1 MAEGTKLTAK
11 TPEAKKEN
19 SASQIKKTNS
29 SPSISSSVDHILF
42 LQRTVGNQAVEK
54 LLKSGVIQA
63 KLTIGQ
69 PGDIYE
75 QEADRIA
82 EQVMR
87 MPDSGTTERKGVSEY
102 NKSPSV
108 QRVCAECEE
117 ELQRQ
122 TQDSELGYLEFGHS
136 TEDGLHRRKEGIQIQ
151 RMCTEC
157 EEELQRQPMEE
168 EEEELIQ
175 TKLTSSDHPRLQR
188 QEDLEEEEEIL
199 QAKQVTGETPELLVR
214 LPRSPQSWG
223 LKSAAS
229 GAVASL
235 CLNLYALSSNRAW
248 GWISASCVSTPI
260 FGPPRPRERS
270 ELAPLPLATTSS
282 LGLANTSLGRARVGT

>member
-199 QAKQVTGETPELLVR
+199 QAKQVTGETPEVTPELGAQISSI
-214 LPRSPQSWG
+214 RSGGQ
-223 LKSAAS
+223 
-229 GAVASL
+229 
-235 CLNLYALSSNRAW
+235 
-248 GWISASCVSTPI
+248 
-260 FGPPRPRERS
+260 
-270 ELAPLPLATTSS
+270 PLPESVRAFFEPR
-282 LGLANTSLGRARVGT
+282 LGVDRSQRRASPRQSLGRRDRESGRSSRLYLWQQHRLWAWRIPAWDGRGSALDGP